1 MSIVIDATYDGGRH
15 EYSIPFPY
23 LEKAFVKCKLN
34 DKELTINVDYEVE
47 GSTLTLYRD
56 TQTTDTIKIYRQ
68 TTTDRL
74 VKFHDGSV
82 LREADLTMLQLQ
94 LLHVI
99 EEKGSFTIT
108 ELQQD
113 VRQLQ
118 VERTVNL
125 AEGVSCARGTLLGY
139 KAGGFVKANMNDYTT
154 LSDVVI
160 TLGDSHN
167 GKVKVLEQGQ
177 YAMQDAPDGKTV
189 YVGEDGVYRT
199 TPPNIAGSYVKV
211 VGYIEGDIMQ
221 FHPDSLAIQLA

>member
-56 TQTTDTIKIYRQ
+56 TQATDTIKIYRQ

-125 AEGVSCARGTLLGY
+125 AEGVSCTRGTLLGY
-139 KAGGFVKANMNDYTT
+139 KAGGFVKATMSDYTT

-160 TLGDSHN
+160 ALGDSHN

-177 YAMQDAPDGKTV
+177 YAVQDEPDGKTV

-199 TPPNIAGSYVKV
+199 TPPNNTGNYVKV

>member
-56 TQTTDTIKIYRQ
+56 TQATDTIKIYRQ

-113 VRQLQ
+113 VKQLQ

-125 AEGVSCARGTLLGY
+125 ANDVSCTRGTLLGY
-139 KAGGFVKANMNDYTT
+139 KVGGFVKATMSDYTT
-154 LSDVVI
+154 LADVVI
-160 TLGDSHN
+160 ALADSHN

-177 YAMQDAPDGKTV
+177 YAVTDAPDGRTV
-189 YVGEDGVYRT
+189 YVGGDGVYQT
-199 TPPNIAGSYVKV
+199 SPPNTAGSYVKV
-211 VGYIEGDIMQ
+211 VGYIEGDVMQ

>member
-47 GSTLTLYRD
+47 GSTLTLYRT
-56 TQTTDTIKIYRQ
+56 TQATDTIKIYRQ

-113 VRQLQ
+113 VKQLQ

-125 AEGVSCARGTLLGY
+125 AEGVSCTRGTLLGY
-139 KAGGFVKANMNDYTT
+139 KAGGFVKATMSDYTT
-154 LSDVVI
+154 LADIVI
-160 TLGDSHN
+160 ALADSHN

-177 YAMQDAPDGKTV
+177 YAVTDAPDGHTV
-189 YVGEDGVYRT
+189 YVGEDGAYCT
-199 TPPNIAGSYVKV
+199 SPPNTAGSYVKV
-211 VGYIEGDIMQ
+211 VGCIEGDVMQ

>member
-1 MSIVIDATYDGGRH
+1 MAIVIDATYNGGRH

-23 LEKAFVKCKLN
+23 LERAFVKCTLN
-34 DKELTINVDYEVE
+34 DKELDINVDYEVD
-47 GSTLTLYRD
+47 GSTLTLFRD
-56 TQTTDTIKIYRQ
+56 TQATDTIKIYRQ

-118 VERTVNL
+118 VERVVKL
-125 AEGVSCARGTLLGY
+125 ADGVSCTRGTLLGY
-139 KAGGFVKANMNDYTT
+139 KAGGFVKASMRDYTT
-154 LSDVVI
+154 LADVVI
-160 TLGDSHN
+160 AQTHSQD

-177 YAMQDAPDGKTV
+177 FAVEDAPDGRTV
-189 YVGEDGVYRT
+189 YVGEDGVYQT
-199 TPPNIAGSYVKV
+199 SPPSTAGLYVKV
-211 VGYIEGDIMQ
+211 VGHIEGNVMQ

>member
-1 MSIVIDATYDGGRH
+1 MPIVIDATYEGGRH

-23 LEKAFVKCKLN
+23 LEKSFVKCKLN
-34 DKELTINVDYEVE
+34 GEELAINLDYEVD

-99 EEKGSFTIT
+99 EEKGDFTIT

-113 VRQLQ
+113 VKQLQ
-118 VERTVNL
+118 VERVVTL
-125 AEGVSCARGTLLGY
+125 ADGVSCTRGTLLGY
-139 KAGGFVKANMNDYTT
+139 KAGGFVKASMRDYTT
-154 LSDVVI
+154 LAGVVI
-160 TLGDSHN
+160 AQTHSQD

-177 YAMQDAPDGKTV
+177 FAVEDAPDGCTV

-199 TPPNIAGSYVKV
+199 SPPSASGLYVKV
-211 VGYIEGDIMQ
+211 VGHVEGNVMQ
-221 FHPDSLAIQLA
+221 FQPDSLAIQLA

>member
-125 AEGVSCARGTLLGY
+125 AEGVSCTRGTLLGY
-139 KAGGFVKANMNDYTT
+139 KAGGFVKATMLDYTT

-160 TLGDSHN
+160 ALGDSHN

-177 YAMQDAPDGKTV
+177 YAVQDEPDGKTV

-199 TPPNIAGSYVKV
+199 TPPNTAGNYVKV
-211 VGYIEGDIMQ
+211 VGYIEGYIMQ

>member
-1 MSIVIDATYDGGRH
+1 MAIVIDATYNGGRH

-23 LEKAFVKCKLN
+23 LERAFVKCTLN
-34 DKELTINVDYEVE
+34 DKELDINVDYEVE
-47 GSTLTLYRD
+47 CSTLTLFRD
-56 TQTTDTIKIYRQ
+56 TQATDTIKIYRQ

-99 EEKGSFTIT
+99 EEKGNFTIT

-118 VERTVNL
+118 VERVVKL
-125 AEGVSCARGTLLGY
+125 ADGVSCTRGTLLGY
-139 KAGGFVKANMNDYTT
+139 KAGGFVKASMRDYTT
-154 LSDVVI
+154 LAAVVI
-160 TLGDSHN
+160 AQTHSQD

-177 YAMQDAPDGKTV
+177 FAVEDAPDGRTV
-189 YVGEDGVYRT
+189 YVGEDGVYQT
-199 TPPNIAGSYVKV
+199 SPPSTAGLYVKV
-211 VGYIEGDIMQ
+211 VGHIEGNVMQ

>member
-56 TQTTDTIKIYRQ
+56 TQATDTIKIYRQ

-113 VRQLQ
+113 VKQLQ

-125 AEGVSCARGTLLGY
+125 AKDVSCTRGTLLGY
-139 KAGGFVKANMNDYTT
+139 KAGGFVKATMSDYTT
-154 LSDVVI
+154 LADVVI
-160 TLGDSHN
+160 ALADSHN

-177 YAMQDAPDGKTV
+177 YAVTDAPDGSTV
-189 YVGEDGVYRT
+189 YVGEEGVYKT
-199 TPPNIAGSYVKV
+199 SPPNTAGSYVKV
-211 VGYIEGDIMQ
+211 VGYIEGDVMQ

>member
-1 MSIVIDATYDGGRH
+1 MSIVIDATYEGGRH
-15 EYSIPFPY
+15 DYTIPFPY
-23 LEKAFVKCKLN
+23 LEKVFVKVKLN
-34 DKELTINVDYEVE
+34 DKDLTINVDYEVN
-47 GSTLTLYRD
+47 GTTLTIFRD
-56 TQTTDTIKIYRQ
+56 TQPTDKIKVYRH

-99 EEKGSFTIT
+99 EENGSITVT

-118 VERTVNL
+118 VERTVTL
-125 AEGVSCARGTLLGY
+125 AEGVTCSRGTLLGY
-139 KAGGFVKANMNDYTT
+139 KAGGFVKADQKDFTT
-154 LSDVVI
+154 MADVVI
-160 TLGDSHN
+160 ALGDSRD

-177 YAMQDAPDGKTV
+177 YAVQDLPDGNTV
-189 YVGEDGVYRT
+189 YVGEDGAFRT
-199 TPPNIAGSYVKV
+199 TPPNTSGSFVKV
-211 VGYIEGDIMQ
+211 VGYIEGNVMQ

>member
-1 MSIVIDATYDGGRH
+1 MPIVIDATYEGGRH

-56 TQTTDTIKIYRQ
+56 TQTTDVIKIYRQ
-68 TTTDRL
+68 TITDRL

-99 EEKGSFTIT
+99 EEKGDFTIT

-118 VERTVNL
+118 VERVVKL
-125 AEGVSCARGTLLGY
+125 ADGVSCTRGTLLGY
-139 KAGGFVKANMNDYTT
+139 KAGGFVKASMRDYTT
-154 LSDVVI
+154 LAGIVI
-160 TLGDSHN
+160 AQTHSQN

-177 YAMQDAPDGKTV
+177 FAVENAPDGCTV
-189 YVGEDGVYRT
+189 YVGEDGVYQT
-199 TPPNIAGSYVKV
+199 SPPSTAGLYVKV
-211 VGYIEGDIMQ
+211 VGHIEGDVMQ

>member
-1 MSIVIDATYDGGRH
+1 MSVVIDATYDGGRH

-23 LEKAFVKCKLN
+23 LEKVFVKVKLN
-34 DKELTINVDYEVE
+34 DKDLTINVDYEVN
-47 GSTLTLYRD
+47 GSTLTIFRD
-56 TQTTDTIKIYRQ
+56 TQPTDTIKVYRQ

-74 VKFHDGSV
+74 VKFHDGAV
-82 LREADLTMLQLQ
+82 LREADLTRLQLQ

-99 EEKGSFTIT
+99 EEHGTFTIN

-125 AEGVSCARGTLLGY
+125 AEGVTCSRGTLLGY
-139 KAGGFVKANMNDYTT
+139 KAGGFVKADQKDFTT
-154 LSDVVI
+154 MADVVI
-160 TLGDSHN
+160 ALGESHN

-177 YAMQDAPDGKTV
+177 YAVQDLPDGNTV
-189 YVGEDGVYRT
+189 YVGEDGAFRT
-199 TPPNIAGSYVKV
+199 TPPNESGSFVKV
-211 VGYIEGDIMQ
+211 VGYIEGDVMQ